1 MDAGADYHSAVGSIL
16 LVEEHN
22 EMRVALRDWLLAS
35 LPPTRPLREARSMS
49 EALEQ
54 ADLAPIDLV
63 LMNLELPGANGI
75 EATRELRRRHPS
87 CPVVIMS
94 VNDSEPL
101 RLAALDAGAIAFLS
115 KRELTHTLLP
125 ILDRLPR

>member
-1 MDAGADYHSAVGSIL
+1 V
-16 LVEEHN
+16 VEEHN
-22 EMRVALRDWLLAS
+22 EMRVALRDWLLTS
-35 LPPTRPLREARSMS
+35 LPSTRLREARSMA

-54 ADLAPIDLV
+54 ADQTTLDLV
-63 LMNLELPGANGI
+63 LMNLELPGTNGI
-75 EATRELRRRHPS
+75 EAMRELRRRHPA

-101 RLAALDAGAIAFLS
+101 RLAALDAGATAFLS
-115 KRELTHTLLP
+115 KRELPQQLLP